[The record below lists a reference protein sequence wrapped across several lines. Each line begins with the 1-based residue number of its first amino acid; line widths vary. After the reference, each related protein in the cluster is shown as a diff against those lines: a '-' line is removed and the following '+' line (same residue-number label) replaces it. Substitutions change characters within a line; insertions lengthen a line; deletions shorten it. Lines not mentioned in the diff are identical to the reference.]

1 MAVIT
6 KESLKKTLGSIVEV
20 LNREKNYLIELDAA
34 MGDGDLGLTMYS
46 GFQAV
51 YEEIDRLEETDMGKI
66 FMKLGMKM
74 NATVPSTMGTLI
86 ATCLMKGAAP
96 VKGKETLQLSDL
108 VVMGQAAV
116 QGVMERGKSTVGDKT
131 MLDALF
137 PAVEALAAAVIQGQP
152 PAEAGAAVYRAA
164 VAGVEQTKTLQSVH
178 GRAAY
183 YSEKSVGRQD
193 PGATAVMLI
202 IKGIVQPEDN

>member
-20 LNREKNYLIELDAA
+20 LNRKKDYLIELDAA

-152 PAEAGAAVYRAA
+152 PAEAGAAAYRAA

-183 YSEKSVGRQD
+183 YSEKSVGCQD